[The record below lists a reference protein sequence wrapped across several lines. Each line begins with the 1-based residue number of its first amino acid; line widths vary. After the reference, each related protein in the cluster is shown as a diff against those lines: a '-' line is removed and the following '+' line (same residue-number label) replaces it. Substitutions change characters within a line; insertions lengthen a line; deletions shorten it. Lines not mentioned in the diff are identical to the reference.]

1 MKDLTEGKEGK
12 LIWRFAIPMLLGNI
26 FHQFYNIVDSWV
38 VGNYLGTEALAA
50 VGASFPLIFLLI
62 SLVMGISMGATII
75 ISQYFGAKSY
85 QNVRK
90 TIDTLYIVLFFGSI
104 LISVIGISF
113 SRLIFE
119 LIKLPEEVIPDAVS
133 YFNIYIAGAIM
144 MFGYHGTTAILQ
156 GLGDSKTPL
165 YFLIIS
171 SFVNIGLDLVFV
183 IYFDWGIEGVALA
196 TVIAQTGALLTAIIY
211 LNKTHKLIRIGFINL
226 KFDYEIFKNS
236 FRIGIPTGIQHAL
249 VSLGMLAIFR
259 IVNDFGTAAVAAYSV
274 AVRIDSIAIMP
285 AINFAS
291 ALGTFVGQN
300 MGAGKLNRVVGGL
313 IATFRMT
320 GVVSILI
327 STVVIFFG
335 ANLMAFFTSDIE
347 VIEIGKVYFQVVGS
361 FYIVFAAMF
370 VFTGV
375 FRGSGDTLIP
385 MFITLIAL
393 WLVRVPASLLFSKIF
408 GVVGIWYGLPTGW
421 IFGFVLS
428 MIYYFKGNWKS
439 KVVVKKHD
447 IETEVE
453 TLV

>member
-12 LIWRFAIPMLLGNI
+12 LIWRFAIPMLIGNV

-38 VGNYLGTEALAA
+38 VGNYLGKEALAA

-62 SLVMGISMGATII
+62 SLVMGVSMGSTII
-75 ISQYFGAKSY
+75 ISQYFGAK
-85 QNVRK
+85 NLDKVRM

-104 LISVIGISF
+104 LITIIGISF
-113 SRLIFE
+113 SKLIFE
-119 LIKLPEEVIPDAVS
+119 LIKLPPEVIPDAVS
-133 YFNIYIAGAIM
+133 YFNIYISGAIM

-171 SFVNIGLDLVFV
+171 SLVNVGLDMLFV
-183 IYFDWGIEGVALA
+183 VQFGWGIEGVALA
-196 TVIAQTGALLTAIIY
+196 TVIAQTGALFTAIIY
-211 LNKTHKLIRIGFINL
+211 LNRTHKLIQIRFVNL
-226 KFDYEIFKNS
+226 KFDTEIFKNS

-259 IVNDFGTAAVAAYSV
+259 IVNDFGTAAVAAFSV

-300 MGAGKLNRVVGGL
+300 MGAGKLERVRSGL
-313 IATFRMT
+313 LATFRMT
-320 GVVSILI
+320 GVISILI
-327 STVVIFFG
+327 SVIVIFFG
-335 ANLMAFFTSDIE
+335 AHLMSFFSSDPE
-347 VIEIGKVYFQVVGS
+347 VIAIGKVYFQVVGS

-385 MFITLIAL
+385 MFITLVAL
-393 WLVRVPASLLFSKIF
+393 WVVRVPASLIFSKFF

-428 MIYYFKGNWKS
+428 MIYYFRGNWKS
-439 KVVVKKHD
+439 KVIVKKHE
-447 IETEVE
+447 IEPEVE
-453 TLV
+453 LL